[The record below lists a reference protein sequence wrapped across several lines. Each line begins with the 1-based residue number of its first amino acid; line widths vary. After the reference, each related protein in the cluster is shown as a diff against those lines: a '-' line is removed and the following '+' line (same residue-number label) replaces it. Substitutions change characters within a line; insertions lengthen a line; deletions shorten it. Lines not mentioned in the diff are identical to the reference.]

1 MKKNLLAVIM
11 ALVLCFSITAC
22 GGNEDEEPA
31 KEGTLLE
38 NWDLTLSDEEV
49 RDMSN
54 FVVLGNYIVVDDLL
68 YGIFGSDAS
77 SGRCF
82 GMAELTDDGSA
93 LIGDVKVIEDDTWAA
108 YMTEHDGYIYGTLG
122 DSQVFKVKVG
132 ETKIET
138 LYDAPAAY
146 PQVVGDKLYFTDE
159 NNYLCSMDFNGK
171 NIETILD
178 KDVYYVYVL
187 PNNTVIYQDD
197 ADNES
202 LHIYSL
208 ETKEDVKMNDV
219 VSYSPII
226 CGEHIYYLVNAGDES
241 CYFERVNIRTQEV
254 ERAPGEIGIYSNFIE
269 NNEITFAFAGMP
281 CVPVDEWNKL
291 SEKEYGGEDCR
302 PLYSNG
308 EIRVYELSDHVVMA
322 TKDSFQV
329 RETVT
334 RLN

>member
-38 NWDLTLSDEEV
+38 NWDLTLSDEEI

-54 FVVLGNYIVVDDLL
+54 FMASGNYIVVDDLL
-68 YGIFGSDAS
+68 YGSFGSDAS
-77 SGRCF
+77 SGLCF

-108 YMTEHDGYIYGTLG
+108 FMTEHDGYIYGTLG

-138 LYDAPAAY
+138 LYDAPASYSQATE
-146 PQVVGDKLYFTDE
+146 DKLYFTDE
-159 NNYLCSMDFNGK
+159 NSHLCSMDFNGK
-171 NIETILD
+171 NMETILD
-178 KDVYYVYVL
+178 KAVYYNYVL
-187 PNNTVIYQDD
+187 PNDTVIYQDD

-208 ETKEDVKMNDV
+208 ETEEDVKMNDA
-219 VSYSPII
+219 VSYTPII
-226 CGEHIYYLVNAGDES
+226 CGEYIYYLVDASEES

-269 NNEITFAFAGMP
+269 NNEITFSFAGMP

-308 EIRVYELSDHVVMA
+308 EIRVYALSDGIIMA

>member
-1 MKKNLLAVIM
+1 MKKSLLAVIM

-54 FVVLGNYIVVDDLL
+54 FMASGNYIVVDDML
-68 YGIFGSDAS
+68 YGDFGSDS
-77 SGRCF
+77 SLGFCF

-93 LIGDVKVIEDDTWAA
+93 LIGDVNVIEDDTWAA
-108 YMTEHDGYIYGTLG
+108 FLTEHDGYIYGTLG

-138 LYDAPAAY
+138 LYDASATY
-146 PQVVGDKLYFTDE
+146 SQIVEDKLYFTDE
-159 NNYLCSMDFNGK
+159 NNQLCSMDLNGK
-171 NIETILD
+171 NKETILD
-178 KDVYYVYVL
+178 KEVYYTYVL
-187 PNNTVIYQDD
+187 PNDTVIYQDD

-208 ETKEDVKMNDV
+208 ETKEDVKMNDA
-219 VSYSPII
+219 VSHYPII
-226 CGEHIYYLVNAGDES
+226 CGEHIYYLVAASEEAS
-241 CYFERVNIRTQEV
+241 YFERVNIRTQEV
-254 ERAPGEIGIYSNFIE
+254 ERAPGEIGINSNFIE
-269 NNEITFAFAGMP
+269 NGEITFSFAGMP

-302 PLYSNG
+302 ALYSNG
-308 EIRVYELSDHVVMA
+308 EIRIYSLSDGIRMA